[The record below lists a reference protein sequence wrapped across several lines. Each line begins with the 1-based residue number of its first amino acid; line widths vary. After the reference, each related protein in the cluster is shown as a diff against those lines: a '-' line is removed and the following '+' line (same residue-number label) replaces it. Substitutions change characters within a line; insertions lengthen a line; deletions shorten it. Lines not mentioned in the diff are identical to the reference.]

1 MPGELPFDNL
11 LAVLFGFAFLPLVLL
26 LSGRLGL
33 YTVIREREAQVY
45 TLFGKV
51 LGTLEEPGIRFP
63 LIHFGLK
70 ALLVPL
76 FGEMHRVDTR
86 LRQNYLRD
94 QMVNSGEGTPMGVGI
109 WYEMQVNDPVAYL
122 FANANPEGSLE
133 ANVSSATISTLSNL
147 EMDKML
153 EDRHQLSQQVRHTVS
168 PLSEKWGYRLG
179 SVYIRKVAFTDRQ
192 MVDNITEKV
201 VKRLV
206 QVTSAMKQDG
216 ENRVGLIKS
225 CPSRRGRRRPQCH
238 RQTGRGGPGGR
249 AGGAGDGAP
258 HRLRRH
264 GGTGAA
270 RGPGAGIPGRRSR
283 GGRARRPAGL
293 TTVASLSIPLAA
305 APILGGAQPLS
316 RRGKSERRARWRISR
331 TRPPHSARRAP
342 RSRARTPGFCAGNR
356 PRACSGSHRKR
367 NSGRRC
373 H

>member
-225 CPSRRGRRRPQCH
+225 
-238 RQTGRGGPGGR
+238 QT
-249 AGGAGDGAP
+249 AYKVSQKMAEAS
-258 HRLRRH
+258 
-264 GGTGAA
+264 AA
-270 RGPGAGIPGRRSR
+270 RPAVVGDALNAIAKQDPEVLEAVLEVLETERLIASGATVELVPPGARVLVS
-283 GGRARRPAGL
+283 
-293 TTVASLSIPLAA
+293 
-305 APILGGAQPLS
+305 LGGA
-316 RRGKSERRARWRISR
+316 REGEGHA
-331 TRPPHSARRAP
+331 AP
-342 RSRARTPGFCAGNR
+342 RA
-356 PRACSGSHRKR
+356 
-367 NSGRRC
+367 
-373 H
+373 